1 MTVTSATENALG
13 NWQPID
19 VSELHGDPD
28 ALREAK
34 RRVRD
39 RLVALRG
46 SFPQIPMDASKLE
59 AVVERL
65 LDVALRGADSP
76 VSSKTLSQSL
86 RDLQIKGLG
95 QANQLWPQL
104 FVMSRNPTALARII
118 DVRSAPRAELGGSVR
133 ELLRDY
139 FNDAPDR
146 LEWVIASVLA
156 WRPAST
162 RDLHDLLKKA
172 DPQFPSLRSFE
183 EALGNRLV
191 FEVDGPQTRSPDWA
205 LLWEYTGR
213 TGYGEAYP
221 ADVRNFLVSFFS
233 DVKALDPAATIL
245 DIGTGNH
252 AATLLARE
260 ASGDF
265 ELHGIDVA
273 RLPAPAAETR
283 IRAFRMSAEQL
294 AFSDEQFTAVTS
306 VNGIEYAEI
315 NRAFPEMRR
324 VMRRGAPAAL
334 VLHRPDSLIVE
345 SARKFLGFVK
355 AVPLME
361 TLALAWMYVHEGTE
375 VIRSKLMRQ
384 VGALSRIEV
393 SDDFGRYYRAVLNG
407 IPEAVG
413 LRTKSPERAREMIER
428 FEKDLRWRRQ
438 RDQFMVSHMARIP
451 ADREELT
458 RWLERERFVV
468 DTVSEVFHDNARDR
482 APLGWAVRFHK
493 PGHD

>member
-1 MTVTSATENALG
+1 MNPAGNALG

-19 VSELHGDPD
+19 VSELNGDPH

-39 RLVALRG
+39 RLLALRG
-46 SFPQIPMDASKLE
+46 SFPQIPVDAGKLE

-65 LDVALRGADSP
+65 LDVVLEGVDAPMSP
-76 VSSKTLSQSL
+76 GTLSQSL
-86 RDLQIKGLG
+86 RDLQIRGLG

-104 FVMSRNPTALARII
+104 FVLSRNPTAAGHFIGARG
-118 DVRSAPRAELGGSVR
+118 APRKELSESLRG
-133 ELLRDY
+133 LLRDC
-139 FNDAPDR
+139 FSDAPER
-146 LEWVIASVLA
+146 LEWAIATVLA
-156 WRPAST
+156 WQPASV
-162 RDLHDLLKKA
+162 RDLHDLLKKV
-172 DPQFPSLRSFE
+172 DPQFPPLSSFE
-183 EALGNRLV
+183 ETLGNRLV
-191 FEVDGPQTRSPDWA
+191 LEADGPQTRSPDWTV
-205 LLWEYTGR
+205 LWEYTGR

-233 DVKALDPAATIL
+233 DVKALDPAAKIL

-260 ASGDF
+260 VSDDF

-273 RLPAPAAETR
+273 RLPAPAEDTR
-283 IRAFRMSAEQL
+283 IHALRMSAERL
-294 AFSDEQFTAVTS
+294 GFSDGQFTAVTS

-315 NRAFPEMRR
+315 DRAFPEMRR
-324 VMRRGAPAAL
+324 VMRRGAYGAL

-345 SARKFLGFVK
+345 SARKFLHFVGTF
-355 AVPLME
+355 PLME
-361 TLALAWMYVHEGTE
+361 TLALAWMYVHEGTD
-375 VIRSKLMRQ
+375 VIRRELMRQ
-384 VGALSRIEV
+384 VDALRRIEV

-413 LRTKSPERAREMIER
+413 LRTGSAERARERIER
-428 FEKDLRWRRQ
+428 FEKDLRWRHQ

-451 ADREELT
+451 ADREELG
-458 RWLERERFVV
+458 RWLTRKRFVV
-468 DTVSEVFHDNARDR
+468 DAVSEVFHDNARDR

-493 PGHD
+493 PEHD

>member
-1 MTVTSATENALG
+1 MTPATGNALG

-19 VSELHGDPD
+19 VSELHRDPD
-28 ALREAK
+28 ALQEAK
-34 RRVRD
+34 RKVRD

-65 LDVALRGADSP
+65 LDVVLKGVDSP

-86 RDLQIKGLG
+86 RELQIKGLG

-104 FVMSRNPTALARII
+104 FVLSRNQTAAAHLM
-118 DVRSAPRAELGGSVR
+118 DVQRAPREELSESVR
-133 ELLRDY
+133 GLLRDY
-139 FNDAPDR
+139 FSDAPER
-146 LEWVIASVLA
+146 LEWVIATVLA
-156 WRPAST
+156 WRPASV
-162 RDLHDLLKKA
+162 RDLHDLVKKV
-172 DPQFPSLRSFE
+172 DPRFPPLRSFE
-183 EALGNRLV
+183 EGVGSRLV
-191 FEVDGPQTRSPDWA
+191 FEADGPQARSPDWT

-233 DVKALDPAATIL
+233 DLKALDPAATIL

-260 ASGDF
+260 ISDDF

-273 RLPAPAAETR
+273 RLPAPAEETR
-283 IRAFRMSAEQL
+283 IRASRMSAERL
-294 AFSDEQFTAVTS
+294 GFADGRFSAVTS

-315 NRAFPEMRR
+315 DRAFPEMRR
-324 VMRRGAPAAL
+324 VMRRGAPGAL
-334 VLHRPDSLIVE
+334 VLHRPDSLIVD
-345 SARKFLGFVK
+345 SARKFLDFVK
-355 AVPLME
+355 TLPLME
-361 TLALAWMYVHEGTE
+361 TLALAWMYLQEGTE
-375 VIRSKLMRQ
+375 VIRRELMRQ
-384 VGALSRIEV
+384 VGALRQIEV

-413 LRTKSPERAREMIER
+413 LRTESPERAREMIER
-428 FEKDLRWRRQ
+428 FEKDLRWRHQ

-451 ADREELT
+451 ADREALSG
-458 RWLERERFVV
+458 WLRRERFVV
-468 DTVSEVFHDNARDR
+468 DAVSEVFHDNARDR
-482 APLGWAVRFHK
+482 APLGWAVRFHR
-493 PGHD
+493 PEHD